1 MTFLGVPCLASSRI
15 APCLSRPIISLSRG
29 MFCWRVSATSMKLSM
44 APSLA
49 QDQGGKIRIPQRG
62 IFTVLLTVLDPL
74 HQEADAADRVERLK
88 QKRLEQFLRR
98 DRRTPGVGVHRRKLG
113 GKVGKSLFDHG
124 ADLPEGMILRNEGLR
139 GAVTEHPVGS
149 EIRSAHKSISLILKG
164 FYAGFYHGN
173 RIYVT

>member
-62 IFTVLLTVLDPL
+62 IFTVLLTSGHPIFFCVDPL
-74 HQEADAADRVERLK
+74 CDSLYDQVLPFYVAM
-88 QKRLEQFLRR
+88 
-98 DRRTPGVGVHRRKLG
+98 GVPNGEILPDNGRK
-113 GKVGKSLFDHG
+113 F
-124 ADLPEGMILRNEGLR
+124 
-139 GAVTEHPVGS
+139 
-149 EIRSAHKSISLILKG
+149 
-164 FYAGFYHGN
+164 
-173 RIYVT
+173 